1 MKAEVRMT
9 IPAELEARYDKLV
22 AMFPDVERKGKANPY
37 TAVGGNMFSCL
48 AKDGTLGLRLSPED
62 GASFCEKYDS
72 GPFIHYGAVMKGYVT
87 VPDELF
93 ANLRAIK
100 KYFRASYDFATSL
113 PSKGSSAKKK
123 TAKKKVTKKKATSG
137 KKVAKKKATTKKAAK
152 KKVTKKKSKVSSK
165 TKAKR

>member
-1 MKAEVRMT
+1 MT

-123 TAKKKVTKKKATSG
+123 TTKKKKVATKKKATSG